1 MLSLV
6 LTSGRVRQSRSQRLV
21 KLGRSDHWLYPC
33 SERKGDGGG
42 GGGFRKI
49 FRGSQCFKGKL
60 RGDQ

>member
-6 LTSGRVRQSRSQRLV
+6 LTSGRVRQFRSQRLV

-33 SERKGDGGG
+33 SERRGDGGG
-42 GGGFRKI
+42 GGGGKI

>member
-6 LTSGRVRQSRSQRLV
+6 LTSGRVRQFRSQRLV

-33 SERKGDGGG
+33 SVRRGDGGG
-42 GGGFRKI
+42 GGGRKI